1 MQNEINNQW
10 EFDQAPEQ
18 VWEYLTN
25 AELMALW
32 LMPNDFKP
40 VLGYE
45 FQFTVKPIP
54 SLNLDGIMY
63 CKVLELE
70 PFQKLVYSWKAG
82 PGEDEITLDTVVE
95 WTLIKQG
102 GGTKLLL
109 KQTGFNESNHSIF
122 LGMTGGWQSNVQK
135 IIKHLNESAHGNA
148 NT

>member
-10 EFDQAPEQ
+10 EFDQAPEH
-18 VWEYLTN
+18 VWAYLTN
-25 AELMALW
+25 ADLMALW

-40 VLGYE
+40 LLGQK

-82 PGEDEITLDTVVE
+82 PGGGEISLDTRVE

-102 GGTKLLL
+102 SGTKLILRHN
-109 KQTGFNESNHSIF
+109 GFEESNHSIF
-122 LGMTGGWQSNVQK
+122 LGMSGGWESNVQK
-135 IIKHLNESAHGNA
+135 IIKHLNEFAFRSS